1 MKTKR
6 VVKLSELHQIIGN
19 YLYMYGDANIA
30 SIATHTNSDHNNHLK
45 YSFCLTPLDRVLK
58 LNEEEDVLTIDYH
71 EIPIEEP
78 AATFSQKTII
88 RPSKRFN
95 GNVCVCCGKPV
106 DSEDKVVMVCN
117 KCASEFKFGDE

>member
-19 YLYMYGDANIA
+19 YLYMNGDANIA

-71 EIPIEEP
+71 EVPIKESISSGLKYVDEP
-78 AATFSQKTII
+78 L
-88 RPSKRFN
+88 N
-95 GNVCVCCGKPV
+95 GHMCECCGNPV
-106 DSEDKVVMVCN
+106 HSTSATTKVCN
-117 KCASEFKFGDE
+117 KCASEYQF

>member
-19 YLYMYGDANIA
+19 YLYMYGDANIV
-30 SIATHTNSDHNNHLK
+30 SIATHTNGDHKNHLK
-45 YSFCLTPLDRVLK
+45 YSLHLAPIDRELEP
-58 LNEEEDVLTIDYH
+58 NEEETMLGIDYH

-95 GNVCVCCGKPV
+95 GNICECCGKPV
-106 DSEDKVVMVCN
+106 DSENKVVKVCN
-117 KCASEFKFGDE
+117 KCASEYQF

>member
-30 SIATHTNSDHNNHLK
+30 SIATHCNGDPKNHLN
-45 YSFCLTPLDRVLK
+45 YSLHLAPIDRELK
-58 LNEEEDVLTIDYH
+58 LNEEETILKIDYH

-88 RPSKRFN
+88 RPSNRFN
-95 GNVCVCCGKPV
+95 GNKCECCGGLV
-106 DSEDKVVMVCN
+106 DSENKVVKVCN
-117 KCASEFKFGDE
+117 KCASEYQF

>member
-30 SIATHTNSDHNNHLK
+30 SIATHTNGDPENHLK
-45 YSFCLTPLDRVLK
+45 YSLHLAPIDRELE
-58 LNEEEDVLTIDYH
+58 LNEDETILGIDYH

-88 RPSKRFN
+88 RPSMRFN
-95 GNVCVCCGKPV
+95 GNICVCCGKPISSSSATV
-106 DSEDKVVMVCN
+106 RVCN
-117 KCASEFKFGDE
+117 KCVSEFKFGDE

>member
-30 SIATHTNSDHNNHLK
+30 SIATHTNGDPENHLK
-45 YSFCLTPLDRVLK
+45 YSLHLAPIDRELE
-58 LNEEEDVLTIDYH
+58 LNEEETILGIDYH

-95 GNVCVCCGKPV
+95 ENICECCGKPV
-106 DSEDKVVMVCN
+106 DSENKVVKVCN
-117 KCASEFKFGDE
+117 KCVSEFKFGDE